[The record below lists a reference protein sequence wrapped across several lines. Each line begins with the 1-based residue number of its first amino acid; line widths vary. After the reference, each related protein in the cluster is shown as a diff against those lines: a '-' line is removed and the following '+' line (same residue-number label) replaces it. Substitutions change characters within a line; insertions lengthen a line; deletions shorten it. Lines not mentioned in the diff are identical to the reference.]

1 MTQTITIID
10 PAGKPLAR
18 EITDDAR
25 WRLPDGVSLGV
36 FYSGRIYPLVNTTQG
51 WVIRL
56 GGQSYAKKQCQAVTE
71 PAQVEPTI
79 VPQSP
84 APNKAGS
91 LRPGA
96 SVLEIER
103 AWLNTDEEAR
113 MTRAAATTQHARV
126 ADELAHLRDELADAR
141 SARDALAAQVKH
153 LDAEMITL
161 RQSLRDD
168 RRLHKC
174 ESTNTD
180 LRGQLTHAQR
190 LVETA
195 QKAVQQATA
204 GQASSEAR
212 VAALKTALAQQRQGV
227 ASVEQRLNRALAETA
242 KGVRPEAWGWFQ
254 ALLPVAWSR
263 LQIAPESW
271 EVVATHCTLIE
282 PLIRVLTALNGDAP
296 AQSSYSISTNGWREV
311 QAHIATGRDDRLRVY
326 WRPMDGQRLEVVVY
340 YKQDDE
346 DQQAFHRRLGRGDP
360 V

>member
-1 MTQTITIID
+1 MTETIKIID
-10 PAGKPLAR
+10 PAGKPLAK

-56 GGQSYAKKQCQAVTE
+56 GGQSYAKKPCQVTTSDAAPVTPPPRAPVT
-71 PAQVEPTI
+71 PA
-79 VPQSP
+79 
-84 APNKAGS
+84 AP

-96 SVLEIER
+96 SVREIEG
-103 AWLNTDEEAR
+103 AWLNTDAEAR

-126 ADELAHLRDELADAR
+126 ADELAHLRNELADAR
-141 SARDALAAQVKH
+141 SARDALAAQVKR

-161 RQSLRDD
+161 RQHLRDD

-174 ESTNTD
+174 ESTNVD

-190 LVETA
+190 QVATA
-195 QKAVQQATA
+195 QKAAQQATA

-212 VAALKTALAQQRQGV
+212 VTALKTELTQQRQ
-227 ASVEQRLNRALAETA
+227 AMTALEQRFKTCLADTA
-242 KGVRPEAWGWFQ
+242 KGARPEAWAWFQ
-254 ALLPVAWSR
+254 ALLPVLWPR
-263 LQIAPESW
+263 LQISLESW

-282 PLIRVLTALNGDAP
+282 PLIRVLSALDGDDP
-296 AQSSYSISTNGWREV
+296 AQSSYSITPKGWREV

-326 WRPMDGQRLEVVVY
+326 WRPTDSQRVAAVVY

-346 DQQAFHRRLGRGDP
+346 GQQAFHRRLERSPP